1 MFEISRLYLYFG
13 FCPDPKHFIV
23 NFEQNSVKYAEK
35 WGWGGGSEQCNIY
48 INYFNNKK
56 INNNNANRPY
66 LVFPELKHA
75 NIDFGLSKCLVEN
88 FADQASVTPLG

>member
-1 MFEISRLYLYFG
+1 MPISHYKSMETLLLEISRPYLYIV

-35 WGWGGGSEQCNIY
+35 WGREGG
-48 INYFNNKK
+48 
-56 INNNNANRPY
+56 
-66 LVFPELKHA
+66 
-75 NIDFGLSKCLVEN
+75 LVEN